1 MWLKKNLSIN
11 GERQEKARTR
21 KVHHDVQLGR
31 ALTGGTQ
38 LLPGEPEAGARGS
51 KVHWLLVCV
60 RAFSLSSC
68 QQCFLL
74 LAHGLAEGASLP
86 HPQKCR
92 VQGIAL
98 IYSKVEIVVFLPFL
112 GPFP

>member
-21 KVHHDVQLGR
+21 KVHHEVQLGR

-38 LLPGEPEAGARGS
+38 LLPGEPEAGT
-51 KVHWLLVCV
+51 
-60 RAFSLSSC
+60 
-68 QQCFLL
+68 
-74 LAHGLAEGASLP
+74 SLP

-98 IYSKVEIVVFLPFL
+98 IYPKVEVVASLPFL
-112 GPFP
+112 EHSVLCEVS